1 MRILIILL
9 SITGLLLVTNMRTNA
24 QQLNRNVPAPS
35 PNDEKYPNPP
45 ENANRLFYV
54 QRSPNANTIVYDVNE
69 KNGKPDAESPIH
81 IYWVRLSAKG
91 EHEELTYIQRKFAY
105 GLNFREMN
113 PDQFDV
119 RFVSYKKF
127 PMTLMKGTD
136 GKFHIFATID
146 QKQMILS
153 RIFVKIVGGSFWLP
167 NVLYVEM
174 KGTDP
179 VTGKE
184 ITERF
189 KP

>member
-1 MRILIILL
+1 MKPFILL
-9 SITGLLLVTNMRTNA
+9 FIAGLLLVSAVNIHA

-35 PNDEKYPNPP
+35 PNDEKYPAPPDNP
-45 ENANRLFYV
+45 NRLFYV
-54 QRSPNANTIVYDVNE
+54 QRTPNSNTIVYDLNE
-69 KNGKPDAESPIH
+69 KNGKLDPEAPIH
-81 IYWVRLSAKG
+81 VYWVRLTNKG

-105 GLNFREMN
+105 GLNFREIN
-113 PDQFDV
+113 AEQFDV
-119 RFVSYKKF
+119 RFSSYKKF
-127 PMTLMKGTD
+127 PLTLMKGAD

-153 RIFVKIVGGSFWLP
+153 RIFVKIIGGTRMLP
-167 NVLYVEM
+167 NVLYAEL